1 MRNLMHHSTFP
12 ASCPRRRV
20 ERGLAVVAALLVV
33 TSLTS
38 CRAGQVGAA
47 AIVDGNTISVHEL
60 QDATADYLKA
70 VPKGNAG
77 DAQQAILQQM
87 IVSLVIAKAGDTAG
101 VTVSAG
107 EVASQRDQILDSVRA
122 GAKAAKVSESVYVS
136 RQLAQSQNATVVAPS
151 QLDQFIRDQLLA
163 TKLGQNDPAAA
174 NEAITTAAAHTKV
187 EVNPRYG
194 RWDPTQG
201 LAPLVSGGLSK
212 SVEELS
218 GSATSQQ

>member
-1 MRNLMHHSTFP
+1 MHRSPFP
-12 ASCPRRRV
+12 TSSRRRRV
-20 ERGLAVVAALLVV
+20 GRGLAVAAALLTV

-38 CRAGQVGAA
+38 CRADQVGTA

-87 IVSLVIAKAGDTAG
+87 IVSAVVAKAGDTAG

-122 GAKAAKVSESVYVS
+122 GARAAKVSERVFVS
-136 RQLAQSQNATVVAPS
+136 RQLAQSQNATVVPPS

-163 TKLGQNDPAAA
+163 SKLGQNDPAAA
-174 NEAITTAAAHTKV
+174 NDAITTAADHTKI

-194 RWDPTQG
+194 QWDPQQG

-212 SVEELS
+212 TVEELS
-218 GSATSQQ
+218 GSATSTK